1 MKLMKLKFYYRGW
14 TFLKNSTAKHKIII
28 HNKPKKNLLKI
39 YPKLNKLLV
48 VITLM
53 QQLIRDHLQK
63 KMLRF
68 AMRSFDVKIIIL
80 Y

>member
-28 HNKPKKNLLKI
+28 HKPKKNLLKI
-39 YPKLNKLLV
+39 YLKLNNPLI
-48 VITLM
+48 VITLVR
-53 QQLIRDHLQK
+53 QLIRDHIQK

-68 AMRSFDVKIIIL
+68 VMRSFDVKIIIL